1 LDPKSASAQ
10 VPLEWRPDF
19 TIFKSAIRVD
29 ESGDCIID
37 ASKDIIEYRIVVK
50 NDGNVDIHNLV
61 VNDSLINLTGPV
73 GNNTEIEILSPGD
86 TWEYTGNYTV
96 TQDDINNKKFINN
109 TAIVSSTEL
118 PEKNS
123 SVSQPI
129 VSKTGLTLYKSV
141 IGIDEVG
148 DRIINTPGDIIQYQ
162 VAVKNNGNV
171 KLTGFSIN
179 DPMVNLTKSSGNSD
193 MLDELLPGELRVY
206 TGNYTVTQQDMENI
220 PGIINNTV
228 VASSNQLP
236 NESSSLELPVVH
248 TLSTVVAS
256 EPESSNILPIANFS
270 ANVTGGYAPLTVQ
283 FIDLSQ
289 NATSRIWDFNGDGT
303 KDSSDASA
311 VYTYTVPG
319 TYTVNLTVNNGNKTD
334 SKAATITVLQE
345 AISNSSESSSGSSY
359 SSGGSSSG
367 SGGSINRA
375 NVISNNSSTEN
386 SNVSM
391 NISPTQNSTSEIEQS
406 SIPANDKPTP
416 VQTSTSTP
424 VKEGKKT
431 PGFELICGIT
441 VLLAVYLYRKN

>member
-1 LDPKSASAQ
+1 MGNVTKAGDVIRYRIDVTNNGKTDLTNVTVNDSLINLTGPTESLDDDGILDAGENWTYTGNYTITQTDINSNGTGTGFINNTATVSCDQLDPKSASAQ

-50 NDGNVDIHNLV
+50 NDGNVDINNLV

-96 TQDDINNKKFINN
+96 TRDDINNKKFINN
-109 TAIVSSTEL
+109 TAIVSSAEL

-148 DRIINTPGDIIQYQ
+148 DRIINTPGDMIQYQ

-248 TLSTVVAS
+248 TLFTVVAS

-283 FIDLSQ
+283 FI
-289 NATSRIWDFNGDGT
+289 
-303 KDSSDASA
+303 
-311 VYTYTVPG
+311 
-319 TYTVNLTVNNGNKTD
+319 
-334 SKAATITVLQE
+334 
-345 AISNSSESSSGSSY
+345 
-359 SSGGSSSG
+359 
-367 SGGSINRA
+367 
-375 NVISNNSSTEN
+375 
-386 SNVSM
+386 
-391 NISPTQNSTSEIEQS
+391 
-406 SIPANDKPTP
+406 
-416 VQTSTSTP
+416 
-424 VKEGKKT
+424 
-431 PGFELICGIT
+431 
-441 VLLAVYLYRKN
+441 